1 MVVHG
6 LKGRTLMKSFKQFIS
21 ETYKDSGIGKWMSQ
35 SAGGSPGWDR
45 YGLDG
50 KKIGKCGDAKEGEAY
65 AACLSPAKAKKLGKK
80 GIASFV
86 RRKRDAQKKSGDSA
100 KGGEEKK
107 GQSPTYV
114 KTEDWSEKYKR
125 SIDCN
130 NPKGFSQKAHC
141 AGRKKKKNNEA
152 VKTRIDTDLEVL
164 VVQNKDGEP
173 NTYSSMEDAKKTAKK
188 IQGKVIRGVDG
199 EIMVQVLIDPSI
211 RKHLDENSKNP
222 GKEYYERMADKLRKA
237 GYDLRKPINRKKAWD
252 VIGSMAVSRLAD
264 KGYIDIEGG
273 EGRQK
278 RESVS
283 ESENEPTNPSLW
295 KKALSKAKS
304 KFDVYPSAYASAWAS
319 KWYKE
324 QGGGWRKK

>member
-1 MVVHG
+1 
-6 LKGRTLMKSFKQFIS
+6 MKSFKQFIS

-35 SAGGSPGWDR
+35 SAGGGPGWDR

-50 KKIGKCGDAKEGEAY
+50 EKIGKCGDAGEGEAY
-65 AACLSPAKAKKLGKK
+65 SACLSPAKAKKLGKK

-107 GQSPTYV
+107 GQKPVYV
-114 KTEDWSEKYKR
+114 STEAWSKKYKD
-125 SIDCN
+125 SIDCD

-141 AGRKKKKNNEA
+141 AGKKKRQNEA

-164 VVQNKDGEP
+164 VVQDKDGKP
-173 NTYSSMEDAKKTAKK
+173 SIYSSIEDAEKTAKR
-188 IQGKVIRGVDG
+188 IQGKVIRGTKG

-211 RKHLDENSKNP
+211 RKHIYENSKNP
-222 GKEYYERMADKLRKA
+222 DRDYYEKMADKLRKA
-237 GYDLRKPINRKKAWD
+237 GFDLRKPISRKKAWD

-278 RESVS
+278 RESVI
-283 ESENEPTNPSLW
+283 ESENEPNNPSLW

-304 KFDVYPSAYASAWAS
+304 KFDVYPSAYANAWAS

-324 QGGGWRKK
+324 QGGTWSKKK